1 MSELEWKKNRENKL
15 DIVQEENFCELVRQ
29 FPVIFDKFTKDTK
42 KKTSLLYRVL
52 GVLTCSRALCVCV
65 LACSRA
71 WRACVLTCL
80 ACLCAYVLGVFAC
93 VRACLLCWNVLFS
106 YVLAVLFC
114 LIYFT
119 FQYSNLKILTAK
131 KLCVLLSWRYFLF
144 TFWYQLKQYQFFTVY
159 IFIYYINFC
168 WTHCFCL
175 NCCKTTFQTIVPVLL
190 FPIG

>member
-1 MSELEWKKNRENKL
+1 MISSQRIQRKRRVCY
-15 DIVQEENFCELVRQ
+15 IACLVCLRARVLCV
-29 FPVIFDKFTKDTK
+29 FAC
-42 KKTSLLYRVL
+42 LRAHVL
-52 GVLTCSRALCVCV
+52 GVLTCLH
-65 LACSRA
+65 
-71 WRACVLTCL
+71 ACVITCL

-93 VRACLLCWNVLFS
+93 VRACLLWWNVLFS

-114 LIYFT
+114 LICFT

-131 KLCVLLSWRYFLF
+131 KLCALLSWRYFLF
-144 TFWYQLKQYQFFTVY
+144 IFWYQLKQYRFFTVY

-175 NCCKTTFQTIVPVLL
+175 NSCKTTFQTIVPLLL